1 MSPSLPARPDPA
13 GTIAAQPF
21 AISGVRRPMHPAAGL
36 RRLTAL
42 TMILLL
48 ALAGCSSDRGPGDRR
63 GGPAGPRGK
72 APTPMAGQDNFFDG
86 RILAE
91 ITVGTEGMPE
101 PGAGGGGGERGGGG
115 RGRHGG
121 GGGGGLSIAGAG
133 GMVGGNISG
142 GVPFGGGGR
151 SGRDF
156 DGPRGEQAGPRPMM
170 AGAMGRPVMIH
181 LRFTNQGPA
190 AVTLWIDD
198 FVSPLGNFAV
208 RPEKLVLAPG
218 QALETEPMTSQL
230 AGAFAETDVT
240 LALRINSKTDKRTFR
255 LKAVPPPAAK
265 DTPLPAEK

>member
-1 MSPSLPARPDPA
+1 
-13 GTIAAQPF
+13 
-21 AISGVRRPMHPAAGL
+21 MHPAAGL
-36 RRLTAL
+36 RRFTAL
-42 TMILLL
+42 SMIWLL
-48 ALAGCSSDRGPGDRR
+48 AFAGCSSDRGPGDRR
-63 GGPAGPRGK
+63 GGPGGPRGQ

-86 RILAE
+86 QILAE

-101 PGAGGGGGERGGGG
+101 PGAGAGGGERGDGG
-115 RGRHGG
+115 RGRRGG

-133 GMVGGNISG
+133 GLVGGNVSG

-151 SGRDF
+151 PRRDSG
-156 DGPRGEQAGPRPMM
+156 GPGGEPAGPRPMM

-230 AGAFAETDVT
+230 AGAFAETDAT
-240 LALRINSKTDKRTFR
+240 LALRLGPSAEKKTFR
-255 LKAVPPPAAK
+255 LKAVPGSKEPEPK
-265 DTPLPAEK
+265 PEK